1 MADVEYKI
9 GEELTIGVAKLKV
22 IPFTSCLGC
31 ALYNVDCYTLSE
43 FIGSCAPNSRKDG
56 ESVMFIDANE
66 DKTE

>member
-9 GEELTIGVAKLKV
+9 GDELIIGVAKLKV
-22 IPFTSCLGC
+22 VPYTSCLDC

-43 FIGSCAPNSRKDG
+43 FIGSCASESRNDG
-56 ESVMFIDANE
+56 ESVMFVDANE

>member
-1 MADVEYKI
+1 MAKVEYKI

-22 IPFTSCLGC
+22 VPYTSCLGC
-31 ALYNVDCYTLSE
+31 ALYNTDCFTLYE
-43 FIGSCAPNSRKDG
+43 FIGSCDYRYRDDK